1 MEVTMLHILN
11 AFSIQMLPE
20 WGSQVS
26 IKRVS
31 TAAAKEIVKSWRDSV
46 QSHIGHTDTAQ
57 VLSDIFEKNIPMCR
71 DNLEIEKSPNGD
83 EQYLVCQLYGGRLP
97 EGTTQLPEGY
107 EFRFFEITIL
117 KNYSKPISE
126 EEWEQAVIGSFYE

>member
-26 IKRVS
+26 IKRIS
-31 TAAAKEIVKSWRDSV
+31 TGAAKGIVKSWRDSV
-46 QSHIGHTDTAQ
+46 QSHIGHIDTAS
-57 VLSDIFEKNIPMCR
+57 VLSDMLGIDIPVCR
-71 DNLEIEKSPNGD
+71 DNCEMQKSPNGN
-83 EQYLVCQLYGGRLP
+83 EQYIVAQLVGGRLP